1 MEKPTLDF
9 IKNEFLSL
17 LETQMNYS
25 KKTIESYNH
34 DINKFY
40 LYLKDNDVNSIDLID
55 KNRNIK
61 YEKEIKDILWQSIY
75 QK

>member
-40 LYLKDNDVNSIDLID
+40 LYLKDNDVN
-55 KNRNIK
+55 
-61 YEKEIKDILWQSIY
+61 
-75 QK
+75 